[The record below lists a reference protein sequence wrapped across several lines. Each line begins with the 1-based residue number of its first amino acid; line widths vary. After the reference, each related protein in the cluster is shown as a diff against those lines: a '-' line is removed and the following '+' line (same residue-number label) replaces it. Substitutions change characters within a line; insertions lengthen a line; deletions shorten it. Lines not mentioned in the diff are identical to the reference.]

1 LMALAVLA
9 EQTFNLR
16 HVLINFGFHVKLAT
30 LMFPFKPNQ
39 G

>member
-1 LMALAVLA
+1 VALAILA

-16 HVLINFGFHVKLAT
+16 HVLIKFGFNVKLAT
-30 LMFPFKPNQ
+30 LMFPFKPDQ